1 MIARVLF
8 LTILSFFAA
17 ASVNAAPAA
26 ATSVDPPP
34 AAGAAELL
42 DATLAAELTAM
53 WTRDAERLVTAIRK
67 ARHDDHPLPLTFL
80 LGIAHAETNGRIL
93 LISEAGAVGLAQA
106 TPIAYLE
113 ERMDGPLYVTR
124 EYADGA
130 RAYFLKKPLWDVYAI
145 TSLLIDNPGDAA
157 RRRACELLEAAFR
170 YRREGVDDLELLVPW
185 VGESFWRRVLRDDE
199 QNLAL
204 LLRLER
210 LMEEQSEPVALK
222 ALRDEVYARY
232 QELKDEQRISW
243 KAYQRDLVKKRDD
256 LLRRTFGGDPQEIIK
271 TRAWEAAD
279 VLARELDD
287 RFSPIHMAHFLVRH
301 TLTKHSEARALGVDD
316 AELVRLTAGLYNG
329 GGHNI
334 KRIRSCLLRSLTE
347 TDNYMEKV
355 PATQRRL
362 EERLRASQPDTPHP
376 GSR

>member
-8 LTILSFFAA
+8 LTVLFFFTVSILD
-17 ASVNAAPAA
+17 AAPAA
-26 ATSVDPPP
+26 ASSVDPPP
-34 AAGAAELL
+34 APGAVEML

-53 WTRDAERLVTAIRK
+53 WTRDADRLVTTIRK
-67 ARHDDHPLPLTFL
+67 AHHDDHPLPLTFL

-145 TSLLIDNPGDAA
+145 TSLLIDNPGDAG
-157 RRRACELLEAAFR
+157 RRRACELIEAAFR

-210 LMEEQSEPVALK
+210 LMEEQSDPAALK
-222 ALRDEVYARY
+222 ILRDEVYSRY

-243 KAYQRDLVKKRDD
+243 KSYQRDLVKKRDD
-256 LLRRTFGGDPQEIIK
+256 LLRRTFNADPQQVIK

-287 RFSPIHMAHFLVRH
+287 RFSPISMASFLVRH

-316 AELVRLTAGLYNG
+316 AELLRLTAGLYNG

-334 KRIRSCLLRSLTE
+334 KRLRSGLLRSLTE

-362 EERLRASQPDTPHP
+362 EERLRASQPDTPLP
-376 GSR
+376 TSR

>member
-1 MIARVLF
+1 MIARLLF
-8 LTILSFFAA
+8 LTILSVFAV
-17 ASVNAAPAA
+17 SNVDAAPAA
-26 ATSVDPPP
+26 ATSVDPPSAP
-34 AAGAAELL
+34 GAVEML

-53 WTRDAERLVTAIRK
+53 WTRDADRLVSTIRN
-67 ARHDDHPLPLTFL
+67 AHHDDHPLPLTFL

-145 TSLLIDNPGDAA
+145 TSVLIDDPGD
-157 RRRACELLEAAFR
+157 RGRKRACELLQAAFR
-170 YRREGVDDLELLVPW
+170 YRREGVDDLELLVPY
-185 VGESFWRRVLRDDE
+185 VGESFWNRVLRDD
-199 QNLAL
+199 QTNLDL
-204 LLRLER
+204 LLTLER
-210 LMEEQSEPVALK
+210 LVEEQADPAI
-222 ALRDEVYARY
+222 LRTLRATVYDRY

-243 KAYQRDLVKKRDD
+243 KSYQRDLVRKRDD
-256 LLRRTFGGDPQEIIK
+256 LLRRTFHADPQEIIR

-287 RFSPIHMAHFLVRH
+287 RFSPISMATFLVRH
-301 TLTKHSEARALGVDD
+301 TITKHREASALGVDD
-316 AELVRLTAGLYNG
+316 AELVRVTAGLYNG

-334 KRIRSCLLRSLTE
+334 KRLRSGLLRSLTE

-355 PATQRRL
+355 PATQQRL
-362 EERLRASQPDTPHP
+362 EERLRASQSPAPIP
-376 GSR
+376 ASR